1 VARPAP
7 AAPLSDEE
15 LFRRKSLDQLNAEH
29 PLSDAL
35 FDFDS
40 VTLRDQAR
48 AALRGDANWL
58 SKWGTT
64 TVVVQGQCDERGSS
78 EYNLALGEKR
88 ARVVEDYLSN
98 LGVPTSRLSTV
109 SLGKESPVC
118 QESNE
123 TCWAENRRGHLL
135 ISGK

>member
-1 VARPAP
+1 VPATP
-7 AAPLSDEE
+7 SEEE

-29 PLSDAL
+29 PLGDAL

-48 AALRGDANWL
+48 TALQHDAEWL
-58 SKWGTT
+58 RKWSSTT
-64 TVVVQGQCDERGSS
+64 LVVQGQCDERGSS

-88 ARVVEDYLSN
+88 ARVVEDYLES
-98 LGVPTSRLSTV
+98 LGVPSPRLSTV

-118 QESNE
+118 RESTE

-135 ISGK
+135 VNSK